1 MAQIFTITLH
11 SYLHICIMKHSI
23 HKEKRV
29 NMSKPSHT
37 SFSSTTCTIKHKE
50 YKKYLLPLII
60 LSQIWNFS
68 LITNDLN
75 DLESHSEKIL

>member
-23 HKEKRV
+23 QKQKRL
-29 NMSKPSHT
+29 NLSKLSHT
-37 SFSSTTCTIKHKE
+37 SSSSTTCTIKRKE
-50 YKKYLLPLII
+50 HKKYLLPFVM
-60 LSQIWNFS
+60 LSQTWNFS

-75 DLESHSEKIL
+75 DPESHSGKIL